1 MKVLRAGIRCTA
13 GIISR
18 RRLIALA
25 SLAALVATAVWASP
39 AATAAPAAQESPRL
53 QSLDIDL
60 WPEYDRPAM
69 LVILHAALPQDAAL
83 PADLSLRIPA
93 TSGGPSAV
101 ASAETEGGRLINL
114 DYETV
119 EEGDALALKITTP
132 DRFVQIEFYDALATN
147 TADRSYTYV
156 WPGDLAVDELTVRVQ
171 EPLGAAGLSVEP
183 DIGAGTLDQDGFAY
197 RSASLGAMESGRTLS
212 ISTKYQKSDP
222 RTSLEIL
229 NAARE
234 ADSGAPV
241 WLLPLTVAVLVV
253 TAAGVAVYWRSR
265 HQPEPLP
272 LETGR
277 ASRRAA
283 ARRARAQRQA
293 SSGFCTQCGR
303 ALREGSRFCSRCGAP
318 ARAG

>member
-1 MKVLRAGIRCTA
+1 MA
-13 GIISR
+13 GIIFD

-25 SLAALVATAVWASP
+25 ALAALAATAVWAP
-39 AATAAPAAQESPRL
+39 LRTAAAPTPQESPRL
-53 QSLDIDL
+53 ASLDIDL

-69 LVILHAALPQDAAL
+69 LVILHAALPEDAAL
-83 PADLSLRIPA
+83 PADLSLPIPA

-101 ASAETEGGRLINL
+101 ASTQTEGGRLINL

-119 EEGDALALKITTP
+119 EEGDALVLKLTTP
-132 DRFVQIEFYDALATN
+132 DRFVQIEFYDALATSA
-147 TADRSYTYV
+147 ADRAYTYV
-156 WPGDLAVDELTVRVQ
+156 WPGSLAVDELTVRVQ

-183 DIGAGTLDQDGFAY
+183 DMGTGTLDQDGFAY
-197 RSASLGAMESGRTLS
+197 RSASLGALENGQTLS

-234 ADSGAPV
+234 TGNGAPA
-241 WLLPLTVAVLVV
+241 WLLPLTVAVLIVA
-253 TAAGVAVYWRSR
+253 AAGVAVYWRSR

-272 LETGR
+272 VETGR

-283 ARRARAQRQA
+283 ARRARAQRQGPN
-293 SSGFCTQCGR
+293 GFCTQCGR

>member
-1 MKVLRAGIRCTA
+1 VLKEGICRTI
-13 GIISR
+13 GTVSWT
-18 RRLIALA
+18 RLLA
-25 SLAALVATAVWASP
+25 VVALAALAAAAVWAP
-39 AATAAPAAQESPRL
+39 PRAAAAPTPQESPRL
-53 QSLDIDL
+53 ASLDIDL

-69 LVILHAALPQDAAL
+69 LVILHAALPEDAAL

-101 ASAETEGGRLINL
+101 ASTESVGGRLVNL
-114 DYETV
+114 EYETA
-119 EEGDALALKITTP
+119 EEGDSLVLKLTTP
-132 DRFVQIEFYDALATN
+132 DRFVQVEFYDALVTN

-183 DIGAGTLDQDGFAY
+183 DMGTGTLDQDGFAY
-197 RSASLGAMESGRTLS
+197 RSAAMGALESGRTLS
-212 ISTKYQKSDP
+212 ISTTYQKSDP

-234 ADSGAPV
+234 SDGGAPA
-241 WLLPLTVAVLVV
+241 WLLPVTIAALIVA
-253 TAAGVAVYWRSR
+253 AAGVAVYWRSR
-265 HQPEPLP
+265 RQPEALP
-272 LETGR
+272 LEAGR

-283 ARRARAQRQA
+283 ARRARARRQT
-293 SSGFCTQCGR
+293 SSGFCTQCGL